1 MEFVA
6 GQARQFEER
15 RARIEQQVQAL
26 ARQQLAALVELAL
39 GLGGFLQHGL
49 FELAQLFDTGQ
60 HRRVVAREVSAVG
73 IKVRFEDW
81 HEDSSCSNGL
91 AQNRPL

>member
-15 RARIEQQVQAL
+15 RARVQQQVQAL

-49 FELAQLFDTGQ
+49 FELAQLFDTSQ
-60 HRRVVAREVSAVG
+60 HRRVVACEISTVG
-73 IKVRFEDW
+73 IKVRFDDW
-81 HEDSSCSNGL
+81 HW
-91 AQNRPL
+91 RPSLS